1 MKRKLTA
8 LLLAVL
14 TLCLCTGAMAAGYP
28 IDTQGKDVS
37 LTVYCAN
44 AISNYVTDY
53 NETPFFQEMEKAT
66 GIHINFIHPATSGMQ
81 EAMNLLFL
89 GKELPDIIMC
99 GNYYDGGVFQGLE
112 DGYFVDLT
120 DYLPEYAPDYWQLI
134 TSGDEIWRQVSNG
147 DGRVAAFY
155 TIKEPGDTQ
164 HRRMLLT
171 QETLDEIGATIPT
184 TLADVED
191 VFAKMLAHGIT
202 PYILDKT
209 GYEPQFLGMYDLMKG
224 FYKDAEGNILYGQV
238 QPAFKDYL
246 TLMHDWYEK
255 GYISKD
261 FIGSNTKNN
270 QTLFDTGNG
279 FYRRQLILT
288 TKERPPDRVDDPDI
302 AEKMCRELEG
312 ILLWAFEGLQR
323 LVANHFRFTESVRA
337 RSNRETSKQDA
348 NNVLLFIE
356 AGDYIRLTPEG
367 KVGSQELY
375 EIYTVWCRENGFSP
389 LKNRSF
395 SEFLIA
401 NQKKYSIEHSNNLT
415 NLVGRR
421 VWGFTGIEPVLKLPL
436 RTSDG
441 WQRDYSD
448 DNPFI

>member
-191 VFAKMLAHGIT
+191 VFAKMLAHGVT

-238 QPAFKDYL
+238 QPAFKNYL

-255 GYISKD
+255 GYISKG

-270 QTLFDTGNG
+270 NTLFDTVKVGMYFDSFSAAYIRG
-279 FYRRQLILT
+279 
-288 TKERPPDRVDDPDI
+288 
-302 AEKMCRELEG
+302 
-312 ILLWAFEGLQR
+312 
-323 LVANHFRFTESVRA
+323 VANCKTVVTA
-337 RSNRETSKQDA
+337 P
-348 NNVLLFIE
+348 
-356 AGDYIRLTPEG
+356 YPRLTEG
-367 KVGSQELY
+367 
-375 EIYTVWCRENGFSP
+375 
-389 LKNRSF
+389 
-395 SEFLIA
+395 
-401 NQKKYSIEHSNNLT
+401 
-415 NLVGRR
+415 
-421 VWGFTGIEPVLKLPL
+421 
-436 RTSDG
+436 
-441 WQRDYSD
+441 
-448 DNPFI
+448 

>member
-312 ILLWAFEGLQR
+312 IFLWAFEGLQR
-323 LVANHFRFTESVRA
+323 LVANHFRFTESARA
-337 RSNRETSKQDA
+337 QTNRETIKQDA

-436 RTSDG
+436 RTADG